1 MIDDT
6 KKPGRENR
14 AGFDTDVDRTE
25 VNVRE
30 DLVRPWAQSRDGY
43 GGVDPLLL
51 FELFLPLSHVLIL
64 SSQVDGSLS
73 SPAEKTSTPW

>member
-14 AGFDTDVDRTE
+14 AGFDPDVDKTS

-30 DLVRPWAQSRDGY
+30 DSVRPWAVSPRPRA
-43 GGVDPLLL
+43 VMAVMAVMVTE
-51 FELFLPLSHVLIL
+51 ELIRCCYSNSFYRCPMF
-64 SSQVDGSLS
+64 
-73 SPAEKTSTPW
+73 

>member
-14 AGFDTDVDRTE
+14 AGFDTDVDKTE

-30 DLVRPWAQSRDGY
+30 DSVRPWAVGPWPRAAMAAMAAM
-43 GGVDPLLL
+43 VTE
-51 FELFLPLSHVLIL
+51 ELIRCCYSNSFYRCPMF
-64 SSQVDGSLS
+64 
-73 SPAEKTSTPW
+73 

>member
-14 AGFDTDVDRTE
+14 AGFDTDVDKTE

-30 DLVRPWAQSRDGY
+30 DSVRPWAVGPRPRA
-43 GGVDPLLL
+43 VMAAMAAMVTE
-51 FELFLPLSHVLIL
+51 ELIRCCYSNSFYRCPMF
-64 SSQVDGSLS
+64 
-73 SPAEKTSTPW
+73 

>member
-14 AGFDTDVDRTE
+14 AGFDTEVDKTE

-30 DLVRPWAQSRDGY
+30 DSVRPWAHG
-43 GGVDPLLL
+43 P
-51 FELFLPLSHVLIL
+51 EP
-64 SSQVDGSLS
+64 
-73 SPAEKTSTPW
+73 

>member
-14 AGFDTDVDRTE
+14 AGFDTDVDKTE

-30 DLVRPWAQSRDGY
+30 DSVRPWAVSRGSRA
-43 GGVDPLLL
+43 VMAAMVTE
-51 FELFLPLSHVLIL
+51 ELIRCCYSNSFYRCPMF
-64 SSQVDGSLS
+64 
-73 SPAEKTSTPW
+73 

>member
-14 AGFDTDVDRTE
+14 AGFDTDVDKTE

-30 DLVRPWAQSRDGY
+30 DLVTGRGPWAVGPRPRA
-43 GGVDPLLL
+43 VMAVMVME
-51 FELFLPLSHVLIL
+51 ELIRCCYSNSFYRCPMF
-64 SSQVDGSLS
+64 
-73 SPAEKTSTPW
+73 

>member
-14 AGFDTDVDRTE
+14 AGFDTDVDKTE

-30 DLVRPWAQSRDGY
+30 DSVRPWAVGPGPRAAMAAM
-43 GGVDPLLL
+43 VTE
-51 FELFLPLSHVLIL
+51 ELIRCCYSNSFYRCPMF
-64 SSQVDGSLS
+64 
-73 SPAEKTSTPW
+73 